1 MNCSKCNHPGVTEET
16 RRRTLRCADLRDKKP
31 KRRNKMPD
39 LQTTTTGQPQVG
51 TTDLLAVGDIA
62 ELTFC
67 RSSQG
72 HIELEMRSNLGA
84 VKVRFDDDSFA
95 RLMFGQAHVGATVVR
110 HFPSRRPM
118 APANDKAEAL
128 SLSEVDPPAAG

>member
-1 MNCSKCNHPGVTEET
+1 
-16 RRRTLRCADLRDKKP
+16 
-31 KRRNKMPD
+31 MPD
-39 LQTTTTGQPQVG
+39 LKTTAIGQPRVG

-84 VKVRFDDDSFA
+84 VKVRLDDDSFA
-95 RLMFGQAHVGATVVR
+95 RLMFGQAHVGAMVVR
-110 HFPSRRPM
+110 YLPNRRPT
-118 APANDKAEAL
+118 APAN
-128 SLSEVDPPAAG
+128 V